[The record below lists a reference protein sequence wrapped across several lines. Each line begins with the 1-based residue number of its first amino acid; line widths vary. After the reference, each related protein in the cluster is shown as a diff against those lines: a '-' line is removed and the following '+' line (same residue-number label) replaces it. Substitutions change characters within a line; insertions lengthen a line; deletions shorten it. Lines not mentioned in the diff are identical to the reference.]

1 MESQQQRVLV
11 ALGATTGAVAACVL
25 AHKLWLR
32 HVDGESMQVGFS
44 CTDNEPALQD
54 QQQLL
59 RVNSTCRILAAV

>member
-1 MESQQQRVLV
+1 MESQQQRVLVV

-32 HVDGESMQVGFS
+32 RCEGESAQVGLS
-44 CTDNEPALQD
+44 CADNMPAVQD

-59 RVNSTCRILAAV
+59 